1 LIKILFIQDIIIYSL
16 VWNLKM
22 IRLILKIFF
31 RNHIIRK
38 LFKKLEEKYSNNY
51 KYQNIKYKI
60 ARLCVMNGVR
70 PPFIYYG
77 NCDSLYWQTRNLE
90 TNHSPEQYLRTD
102 FSTQATLDKII
113 NVSNKDT
120 SFIEIGY
127 NAGRN
132 LNYLLEKGFKKLAGI
147 EINEIAINQ
156 TLKQNFSELYKTAKF
171 YIGNAAVE
179 IKKIPDNS
187 FDVVFS
193 IAVLIHIDPE
203 FFSFFAD
210 MVRISKKYIAI
221 FTAENG
227 APFPYNFRKI
237 FTDLGCK
244 EIYYQSFYGDKI
256 YQTLPTEK
264 YDLKKHFFNETFVR
278 IFIK

>member
-1 LIKILFIQDIIIYSL
+1 MNRVKYAHLRHNYNDSPIIGKEMFMEKQTKNIQIEEIDQFLKQSIES
-16 VWNLKM
+16 WNLKNKNNLAFAFLT
-22 IRLILKIFF
+22 RKIQYIFLHF
-31 RNHIIRK
+31 IDVDKKYYFELLSEGRIKFSNKNQENLSQLTIQLSMQTFHSLFSRK
-38 LFKKLEEKYSNNY
+38 LHPCMAYIQKDVSVTGVPLADIGLLLPIYCELIS
-51 KYQNIKYKI
+51 QYKI
-60 ARLCVMNGVR
+60 EAEIVSKLNK
-70 PPFIYYG
+70 PPI
-77 NCDSLYWQTRNLE
+77 
-90 TNHSPEQYLRTD
+90 
-102 FSTQATLDKII
+102 
-113 NVSNKDT
+113 
-120 SFIEIGY
+120 
-127 NAGRN
+127 
-132 LNYLLEKGFKKLAGI
+132 
-147 EINEIAINQ
+147 
-156 TLKQNFSELYKTAKF
+156 KQNFSELYKTAKF

-244 EIYYQSFYGDKI
+244 EIYYQSF
-256 YQTLPTEK
+256 L
-264 YDLKKHFFNETFVR
+264 R
-278 IFIK
+278 R